1 VAELFIGLTYLLTT
15 GIMLGAFVFIVVL
28 AWRFMRAHEKIA
40 QSLGV
45 IAENIK
51 ASKEIEP

>member
-1 VAELFIGLTYLLTT
+1 MAELFIGLTYLITT

-40 QSLGV
+40 QSFGV